1 MTTEASYASSHVGTG
16 STWSECVE
24 AIVAQIPTPP
34 SSTLGF
40 VYWTD
45 ALAGASEQILTAL
58 REKLGVEQW
67 VGTVGLG
74 VCGNASVHFDEPA
87 ISVLI
92 LELPKSDFRVF
103 PPVVTTSA
111 ELPEATKAWQ
121 DEQQSHLA
129 LVHADQNSATLDSAI
144 RSLAATGSGLFL
156 LGGIGSSRGDCLQIA
171 NQVVSGG
178 VSGTFFSP
186 NVAVVTRLSQG
197 CSPIGPT
204 RTVTAGTRNIIQE
217 LDGRRALDV
226 FKEDIGEVLAR
237 DLRRVAGYIFAGFQ
251 VQGSDTG
258 EYLVRNL
265 TGIDPESG
273 AMAVGELVTPGDKLM
288 FCRRDPQTAV
298 QDMRR
303 MLNDLG
309 KMSDGRTVRAGVYV
323 SCLARGPNQF
333 DPPDLELTLIR
344 EQFGDIPV
352 AGFFANGEISNDRL
366 YGYTGVLTL
375 FL

>member
-1 MTTEASYASSHVGTG
+1 MKC
-16 STWSECVE
+16 W
-24 AIVAQIPTPP
+24 
-34 SSTLGF
+34 
-40 VYWTD
+40 
-45 ALAGASEQILTAL
+45 
-58 REKLGVEQW
+58 
-67 VGTVGLG
+67 
-74 VCGNASVHFDEPA
+74 
-87 ISVLI
+87 
-92 LELPKSDFRVF
+92 
-103 PPVVTTSA
+103 
-111 ELPEATKAWQ
+111 
-121 DEQQSHLA
+121 
-129 LVHADQNSATLDSAI
+129 
-144 RSLAATGSGLFL
+144 
-156 LGGIGSSRGDCLQIA
+156 
-171 NQVVSGG
+171 
-178 VSGTFFSP
+178 
-186 NVAVVTRLSQG
+186 
-197 CSPIGPT
+197 
-204 RTVTAGTRNIIQE
+204 
-217 LDGRRALDV
+217 
-226 FKEDIGEVLAR
+226 R

-298 QDMRR
+298 QDMQR

-309 KMSDGRTVRAGVYV
+309 KMSDGRTVKAGVYV

>member
-1 MTTEASYASSHVGTG
+1 MV
-16 STWSECVE
+16 
-24 AIVAQIPTPP
+24 
-34 SSTLGF
+34 
-40 VYWTD
+40 D
-45 ALAGASEQILTAL
+45 AVSI
-58 REKLGVEQW
+58 
-67 VGTVGLG
+67 
-74 VCGNASVHFDEPA
+74 
-87 ISVLI
+87 
-92 LELPKSDFRVF
+92 
-103 PPVVTTSA
+103 SA
-111 ELPEATKAWQ
+111 ETRDRAGK
-121 DEQQSHLA
+121 
-129 LVHADQNSATLDSAI
+129 
-144 RSLAATGSGLFL
+144 
-156 LGGIGSSRGDCLQIA
+156 
-171 NQVVSGG
+171 G
-178 VSGTFFSP
+178 V
-186 NVAVVTRLSQG
+186 ARAQ
-197 CSPIGPT
+197 
-204 RTVTAGTRNIIQE
+204 
-217 LDGRRALDV
+217 RRAGRVPAVIYGNKQEPIMISLEGREV
-226 FKEDIGEVLAR
+226 KKLIQSPQFFTQIFEVGVGGERHQVLAR

-298 QDMRR
+298 QDMQR